1 MAKPV
6 GARCNL
12 ACSYCYYLEKGGMYG
27 DGGPGM
33 MTDDLLELFIKQYM
47 ACQTQREVLFTWH
60 GGEPL
65 LRPLSFYRRVVA
77 LQRKHAGGHLVDNCI
92 QTNGTLLTEEW
103 CRFLKDNNWL
113 VGVSL
118 DGPQWM
124 HDRHRRD
131 NRGEGTFQKV
141 MRGVELLDRH
151 GVEWNA
157 MAVVNSHNAEHPR
170 EFYRFFRDIGC
181 RFIQF
186 TPVVERAG
194 APLSPPLHAL
204 PSDGAVAV
212 TAETV
217 APRQWGEFLC
227 TVFDEW
233 VVRDVG
239 EIFVQI
245 FDATLANWVGVEP
258 GVCSMAAFCGNAL
271 AMEHNGDVSLATI
284 SSSRNTVWETSS
296 TNHLRRWHTASGR
309 MGSAASSSSCRSS
322 AGGVVL
328 SLPAMASARK
338 TASCGLPTGRR
349 GSIISARAIV
359 VSSSMPPPIWTSW
372 RGSGARMVRRRG

>member
-47 ACQTQREVLFTWH
+47 ACQTQREVLFMWH

-124 HDRHRRD
+124 HDRHRKD
-131 NRGEGTFQKV
+131 NRGDGTFQKV

-157 MAVVNSHNAEHPR
+157 MAVSTATMPTIRVSSIASSA
-170 EFYRFFRDIGC
+170 
-181 RFIQF
+181 
-186 TPVVERAG
+186 T
-194 APLSPPLHAL
+194 
-204 PSDGAVAV
+204 SDAV
-212 TAETV
+212 
-217 APRQWGEFLC
+217 
-227 TVFDEW
+227 
-233 VVRDVG
+233 
-239 EIFVQI
+239 
-245 FDATLANWVGVEP
+245 
-258 GVCSMAAFCGNAL
+258 S
-271 AMEHNGDVSLATI
+271 
-284 SSSRNTVWETSS
+284 SSSRPSWSVPAP
-296 TNHLRRWHTASGR
+296 LCRRLCMPCLQTAR
-309 MGSAASSSSCRSS
+309 
-322 AGGVVL
+322 
-328 SLPAMASARK
+328 
-338 TASCGLPTGRR
+338 
-349 GSIISARAIV
+349 
-359 VSSSMPPPIWTSW
+359 W
-372 RGSGARMVRRRG
+372 R